1 MGNISVKQSPR
12 QNKTKR
18 HRRKSSNNKLK
29 NKRRKGGQGSPLNPN
44 GPKSLPNLSIKSNK
58 TKKTRKNKKDESLYS
73 KLQHFKGHDAY
84 VKAKRQQQFE
94 AQRERSTL
102 GSTNYKKG
110 SSITA
115 KRKSI

>member
-18 HRRKSSNNKLK
+18 HRRKSSHNKLK

-44 GPKSLPNLSIKSNK
+44 RSNSASSIS
-58 TKKTRKNKKDESLYS
+58 KKTRKNKKDESLYS
-73 KLQHFKGHDAY
+73 KLQHFKGRHAY
-84 VKAKRQQQFE
+84 VKAKRQQQFD
-94 AQRERSTL
+94 AQRDAFNS
-102 GSTNYKKG
+102 GSTNSKKS
-110 SSITA
+110 SSIV

>member
-18 HRRKSSNNKLK
+18 HRRKSSHNKLK

-44 GPKSLPNLSIKSNK
+44 RSSSVSSLSKKSNK

-73 KLQHFKGHDAY
+73 KLQHFKGRHAY
-84 VKAKRQQQFE
+84 LKAKRQQQFA
-94 AQRERSTL
+94 AQRDAFNS
-102 GSTNYKKG
+102 GSTKS
-110 SSITA
+110 SSIPA

>member
-44 GPKSLPNLSIKSNK
+44 RSNSVSSLS
-58 TKKTRKNKKDESLYS
+58 KKTRKNKKDESLYS